1 MKIKLNQLRL
11 YTNGITT
18 FVLLILSSSLL
29 SADVFVAGLNAID
42 RSHYASAYRS
52 FKPLAENG
60 IAEAQNNLGFLYQN
74 GFGVKRN
81 YNTAIK
87 WYELAAAQGLPEAQ
101 HNMGMLNYRGY
112 GLSQSYSHAR
122 RWFTKSANQ
131 GLRDSHYMVGLIFLK
146 GEGTQVSPTRAKQH
160 FSKAAKSG
168 DANAQYMLSHMIA
181 SGDVESDYKTTST
194 RLSPFDFALFTE
206 SESNQLI
213 AALTLSLLASRNGQ
227 KMADQLVDYLNYQL
241 DDKEIAEAEK
251 LSEKCL
257 ESDYQDCSIF

>member
-1 MKIKLNQLRL
+1 MKIKPLRSFMRGSIL
-11 YTNGITT
+11 LIY
-18 FVLLILSSSLL
+18 LILSSSMLL
-29 SADVFVAGLNAID
+29 ADVFVAGLNAID

-60 IAEAQNNLGFLYQN
+60 VAEAQNNLGFLYQN

-87 WYELAAAQGLPEAQ
+87 WYELAADQGLPEAQ
-101 HNMGMLNYRGY
+101 HNMGMLNYWGY

-131 GLRDSHYMVGLIFLK
+131 GLSDSHYMIGLIFFK
-146 GEGTQVSPTRAKQH
+146 GEGTQVSPERAKQH
-160 FSKAAKSG
+160 FTKAAQSG
-168 DANAQYMLSHMIA
+168 DSNAQYMLAHMIA
-181 SGDVESDYKTTST
+181 SGDAKSNYKTPGN

-206 SESNQLI
+206 SESNQLV

-227 KMADQLVDYLNYQL
+227 DMANQLAEYLNYQL
-241 DDKEIAEAEK
+241 DNEEIAEAQE
-251 LSEKCL
+251 LSERCL
-257 ESDYQDCSIF
+257 ESAYRNCPIF

>member
-1 MKIKLNQLRL
+1 MRSSLKGTILCV
-11 YTNGITT
+11 Y
-18 FVLLILSSSLL
+18 LILSSSMS

-87 WYELAAAQGLPEAQ
+87 WYELAADQGLPEAQ
-101 HNMGMLNYRGY
+101 HNMGMLNYWGY

-131 GLRDSHYMVGLIFLK
+131 GLSVSHYMIGLIFFK
-146 GEGTQVSPTRAKQH
+146 GEGTQVSLERAKQH
-160 FSKAAKSG
+160 FIKAAQSG
-168 DANAQYMLSHMIA
+168 DSNAQYMLAHMIA
-181 SGDVESDYKTTST
+181 TGDAKSNYKNSDK
-194 RLSPFDFALFTE
+194 RSPFDFTLFTE
-206 SESNQLI
+206 SPSNQRI

-227 KMADQLVDYLNYQL
+227 DMANQLAEYLNYQL
-241 DDKEIAEAEK
+241 DNEEIAEAEE

-257 ESDYQDCSIF
+257 ESAYKNCPIF